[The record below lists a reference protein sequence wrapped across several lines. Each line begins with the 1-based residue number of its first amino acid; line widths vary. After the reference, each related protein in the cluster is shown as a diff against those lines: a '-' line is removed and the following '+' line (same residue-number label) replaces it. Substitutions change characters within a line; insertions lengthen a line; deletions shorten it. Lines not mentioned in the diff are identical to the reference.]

1 MIKFLKDE
9 RGDVVLLVY
18 LIMIFCILGVLAFD
32 YSRAHAIHARLQ
44 TATDAAAL
52 AACMKAEVV
61 PEYKRIVGA
70 DGKVRK
76 VRVANLQNRQQ
87 QANLAAEEAFRK
99 NFESYK
105 MPVKDVVIYYDG
117 RVRSDK
123 PKYTEN
129 GSRYYDKYTF
139 EVTAGVRT
147 FLLAGLGEWFIEAIK
162 RDPSL
167 PKEWHG
173 VIPIRVESTA
183 QAIEVENTAQAR
195 LIQGGE

>member
-44 TATDAAAL
+44 TAADAAAL

-61 PEYKRIVGA
+61 PEYIVGA

-87 QANLAAEEAFRK
+87 QANLA
-99 NFESYK
+99 
-105 MPVKDVVIYYDG
+105 
-117 RVRSDK
+117 
-123 PKYTEN
+123 
-129 GSRYYDKYTF
+129 
-139 EVTAGVRT
+139 
-147 FLLAGLGEWFIEAIK
+147 
-162 RDPSL
+162 
-167 PKEWHG
+167 
-173 VIPIRVESTA
+173 
-183 QAIEVENTAQAR
+183 
-195 LIQGGE
+195 